1 MKATLPDGYGTR
13 YDWSQS
19 EGITIGASSIR
30 SLDPAAY
37 RLAVK
42 PDGSLVL
49 QGAYKCITGKIGVDW
64 EDIPTHIIEDNREV
78 MP

>member
-37 RLAVK
+37 R
-42 PDGSLVL
+42 
-49 QGAYKCITGKIGVDW
+49 
-64 EDIPTHIIEDNREV
+64 
-78 MP
+78 